1 MNCERYSEWLS
12 DAVDGTLDP
21 AQQAELDGHCRGC
34 ADCRELL
41 SDLME
46 IRAAAATLDRL
57 TPSPDMW
64 NAIAAKL
71 DPSASAALPLRRDRP
86 PMAASPFGSAKRAS
100 SWMQLAGSPMRQPH
114 WGALA
119 AAAALVTV
127 LGAAAWFGLSTRPP
141 GNGTESIAELARATS
156 ELQLAEQHY
165 LNAIAALEQLT
176 AQRDT
181 TLDPVIAAEI
191 AQSLS
196 SIDRAIDD
204 SRAAL
209 KADPRSFVAQ
219 TSLLEALRMKVAL
232 LQETVSLMNARS

>member
-12 DAVDGTLDP
+12 EAVDGTLDRDK
-21 AQQAELDGHCRGC
+21 QAELDAHCRGC
-34 ADCRELL
+34 AECRELL

-64 NAIAAKL
+64 KAIAEKI
-71 DPSASAALPLRRDRP
+71 DPANAALPLRRVTP
-86 PMAASPFGSAKRAS
+86 AKASPIWQVS
-100 SWMQLAGSPMRQPH
+100 SWMQ
-114 WGALA
+114 LA
-119 AAAALVTV
+119 AAAALVTM
-127 LGAAAWFGLSTRPP
+127 LGAAAWFALSTRPAS
-141 GNGTESIAELARATS
+141 NGSGSIAELARATS

-165 LNAIAALEQLT
+165 LNAIAALEKLT
-176 AQRDT
+176 VQKDT
-181 TLDPVIAAEI
+181 VLDPAVAAEI
-191 AQSLS
+191 AASLT

-209 KADPRSFVAQ
+209 KTDPDSFVAQ

>member
-1 MNCERYSEWLS
+1 L
-12 DAVDGTLDP
+12 T
-21 AQQAELDGHCRGC
+21 
-34 ADCRELL
+34 
-41 SDLME
+41 E

-71 DPSASAALPLRRDRP
+71 DPPASAALPRRRGRP
-86 PMAASPFGSAKRAS
+86 ALADSLLWRGS
-100 SWMQLAGSPMRQPH
+100 SWVQ
-114 WGALA
+114 LA
-119 AAAALVTV
+119 AAAALVMM
-127 LGAAAWFGLSTRPP
+127 LGAAAWFGLSTRPAP
-141 GNGTESIAELARATS
+141 TGSESIAELVRATS

-176 AQRDT
+176 VQKDT
-181 TLDPVIAAEI
+181 VLDPAVAAEI
-191 AQSLS
+191 AQSLA
-196 SIDRAIDD
+196 SIDRAIND

-209 KADPRSFVAQ
+209 KTDPRSFVAQ

>member
-21 AQQAELDGHCRGC
+21 ANQAELDAHCRGC

-64 NAIAAKL
+64 NAIAAKI

-86 PMAASPFGSAKRAS
+86 ASAALPLRRGRPSMAASPFGSAKRAS
-100 SWMQLAGSPMRQPH
+100 SWMQ
-114 WGALA
+114 LA

-127 LGAAAWFGLSTRPP
+127 LGAAAWFGLSTRPT
-141 GNGTESIAELARATS
+141 GNGTESIAEIARATS

-176 AQRDT
+176 VQRDT
-181 TLDPVIAAEI
+181 TLDPVIATDI
-191 AQSLS
+191 AQSLK